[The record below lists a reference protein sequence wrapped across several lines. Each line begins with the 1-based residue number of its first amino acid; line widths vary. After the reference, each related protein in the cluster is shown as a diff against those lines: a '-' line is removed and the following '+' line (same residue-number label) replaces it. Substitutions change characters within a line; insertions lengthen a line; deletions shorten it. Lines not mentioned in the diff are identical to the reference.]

1 MPFSPE
7 QYDEFLK
14 TEEAELKLCPS
25 GSYDVLLKSAGM
37 YHGSFSDY
45 KLLAADGDPLETEQ
59 ALHNLN
65 LIESFTR
72 AFLDK
77 SLNHAKDPL
86 LDSPS
91 QSAEAKV
98 KEYGN

>member
-1 MPFSPE
+1 
-7 QYDEFLK
+7 
-14 TEEAELKLCPS
+14 
-25 GSYDVLLKSAGM
+25 LKSAGM

-45 KLLAADGDPLETEQ
+45 KLLALAGSPSEAKE
-59 ALHNLN
+59 ALHNLS
-65 LIESFTR
+65 LIESFAR

-77 SLNHAKDPL
+77 SLNQAKEPL

-98 KEYGN
+98 KEYGGSGAQP